1 MVFVGLKVDCSDLS
15 GWQVNDVEEDLFM
28 VKGWVRENAE
38 KQVAK
43 MLFDVRVL
51 EGDVGELIVYKKFL
65 AETTMMWLYGLMLV
79 GGVLAFAFFGVLF
92 PFYVAMAFLVLWAAL
107 ESPVLNYLL
116 LRRLVKKAGVKG
128 KIGMMRDSWVSERC
142 LSGSGRF
149 VRVVMMGIFTQRRLR
164 MGCERMVCRMV
175 LWRRFVVIAFVCGSK
190 GTVAWR

>member
-65 AETTMMWLYGLMLV
+65 AETTMMWLYG
-79 GGVLAFAFFGVLF
+79 
-92 PFYVAMAFLVLWAAL
+92 
-107 ESPVLNYLL
+107 
-116 LRRLVKKAGVKG
+116 
-128 KIGMMRDSWVSERC
+128 
-142 LSGSGRF
+142 
-149 VRVVMMGIFTQRRLR
+149 
-164 MGCERMVCRMV
+164 
-175 LWRRFVVIAFVCGSK
+175 
-190 GTVAWR
+190 